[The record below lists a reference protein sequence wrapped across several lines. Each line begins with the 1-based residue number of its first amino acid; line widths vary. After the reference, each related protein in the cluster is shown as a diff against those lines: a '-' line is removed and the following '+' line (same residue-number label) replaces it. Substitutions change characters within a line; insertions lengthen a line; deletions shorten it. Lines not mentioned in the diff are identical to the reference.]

1 MRHAGCSPDV
11 WKRSEAEFLE
21 AGAAQGRGRVQL
33 VRGFGM

>member
-1 MRHAGCSPDV
+1 MPGARLTCGKGQKQSFP
-11 WKRSEAEFLE
+11 E